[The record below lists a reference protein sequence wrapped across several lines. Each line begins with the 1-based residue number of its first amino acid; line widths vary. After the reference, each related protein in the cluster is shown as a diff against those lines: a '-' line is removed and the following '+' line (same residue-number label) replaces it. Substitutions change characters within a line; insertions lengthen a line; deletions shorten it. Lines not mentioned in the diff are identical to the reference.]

1 MGVGFGEL
9 GLGGHGGGAPATTA
23 AAAQFFDE
31 LRGRA
36 GLALVARGHVA
47 EGGADDTPVD
57 AVAGEAAA
65 SLRELI
71 RRRGGGPEIGC
82 GSCGA
87 SARGPDVALLLREVA
102 VRILRAIR

>member
-9 GLGGHGGGAPATTA
+9 GLGGHGRGAPATTA
-23 AAAQFFDE
+23 PAAQFFDE

-36 GLALVARGHVA
+36 GLPLVARGHVA

-71 RRRGGGPEIGC
+71 RRHGRGAELR
-82 GSCGA
+82 CGA
-87 SARGPDVALLLREVA
+87 CGTSARGPDLALLLRKVA